1 MISPLRLLT
10 YLLQRHR
17 RVPIFQVLFAFIVC
31 SRFDYCRYVGFQ
43 VIPLCRFDL
52 QFSSDEPW
60 REPFYVMKF
69 FFFMYEK
76 QTLPLKLASE
86 KPVLFQIVIQ

>member
-69 FFFMYEK
+69 FFSCMK
-76 QTLPLKLASE
+76 NKLY
-86 KPVLFQIVIQ
+86 L

>member
-1 MISPLRLLT
+1 MFRTGRTLYDFYTAAVS

-17 RVPIFQVLFAFIVC
+17 RVPFFSRSSLAFIVC

-43 VIPLCRFDL
+43 VIPLCNFDL
-52 QFSSDEPW
+52 QFSNAEPW

-69 FFFMYEK
+69 FFFHVSV
-76 QTLPLKLASE
+76 QFSCSVVSDSL
-86 KPVLFQIVIQ
+86 